1 MMPRHEQVKYALAHA
16 LRSVDGS
23 LVTVE
28 PHIQGT
34 MRRNDIRFVPPP
46 DVPLPRFDVDITV
59 ISLSAPDALHHTTPP
74 HAPTDP
80 IERRQFTIDDYLK
93 TRAKR
98 VSIIYSTTRR
108 QRYFRPLV
116 LTVGGILEKD
126 AEGFL
131 RSWRR
136 RMKKSVYDFML
147 RQITDILRE
156 LFPFSAIST
165 FVYMTCDLDE
175 GWCEAHYARRL
186 LRCPESVSLDHG
198 HLEAIG
204 DCHPLSFK
212 NSWGGAGG
220 ACHDCQLSQ
229 LEIYTTH
236 SSPLHALADKHDIRP
251 SWHLSDQDQL
261 SLAKGTFWSLS
272 SSSSGPCYLTVSLSG
287 I

>member
-1 MMPRHEQVKYALAHA
+1 LGHDEVCQRGGWMMPRHEQVKYPLAHA

-59 ISLSAPDALHHTTPP
+59 ISLSAPDALHHPTPP
-74 HAPTDP
+74 HPPTDP

-126 AEGFL
+126 AEGFR

-136 RMKKSVYDFML
+136 RMKKSVYYF
-147 RQITDILRE
+147 
-156 LFPFSAIST
+156 LFPQSPPS
-165 FVYMTCDLDE
+165 
-175 GWCEAHYARRL
+175 
-186 LRCPESVSLDHG
+186 
-198 HLEAIG
+198 
-204 DCHPLSFK
+204 
-212 NSWGGAGG
+212 
-220 ACHDCQLSQ
+220 
-229 LEIYTTH
+229 YT
-236 SSPLHALADKHDIRP
+236 
-251 SWHLSDQDQL
+251 
-261 SLAKGTFWSLS
+261 
-272 SSSSGPCYLTVSLSG
+272 
-287 I
+287 